1 MKRYYSD
8 SDDLVEAI
16 AGDWVKF
23 DDAQTIIAML
33 VKPLD
38 ALSTAIAGAKAITK
52 TADPRYPIAP
62 PGCPNHPDQPPASP
76 EHSPLCAECLLG

>member
-1 MKRYYSD
+1 MKRYAQECSD
-8 SDDLVEAI
+8 MIPVPDGE
-16 AGDWVKF
+16 WVRYE
-23 DDAQTIIAML
+23 DAQVIIAML
-33 VKPLD
+33 LKPLD

-76 EHSPLCAECLLG
+76 EHSPLCAACLLG